1 MKEKNIKIVKDIPKV
16 ANNSFD
22 KPPQSRSPQRIQ
34 IQNPIKQDPFAQM
47 GSVQTIKASAP
58 ASAPAPEF
66 MGFYTAKNR

>member
-1 MKEKNIKIVKDIPKV
+1 MKNTNIKIVKVIPGV
-16 ANNSFD
+16 ANNSLD
-22 KPPQSRSPQRIQ
+22 TLQQSRQPQPIQ
-34 IQNPIKQDPFAQM
+34 QQHPIKDAPFAQM